1 MKTRPEPCAQVSM
14 MVRVQSLKAALS
26 PSAAPS
32 VHAALRPEPRS
43 QAGEAKGPDSGGD
56 RAEGGQREGREA
68 TRVQLQGQAAR
79 GSDIHLV
86 SSGLRA
92 GRDPGFPSALGT
104 RALLRH
110 RCRKRW
116 LFLAGASSQ
125 SLRAGEEGKVYC
137 VFSGILP
144 STELGREQVRPVSGA
159 PALVVNA
166 NEIFEF

>member
-1 MKTRPEPCAQVSM
+1 MKTRPEPCVQVSV
-14 MVRVQSLKAALS
+14 MVRVQTLKAALS

-56 RAEGGQREGREA
+56 RAEGGQREGRA
-68 TRVQLQGQAAR
+68 TTRVQLQGQAAR

-92 GRDPGFPSALGT
+92 GRDPGLPICS
-104 RALLRH
+104 RH
-110 RCRKRW
+110 HKRW